1 MKFRRTDTCSMG
13 PSNSGRHALGGI
25 PTQTARGGPTGFAWE
40 SPRGLA
46 RRVALLCV
54 LFSPPAGLLASPLA
68 AQDPADD
75 MQLRIGVTAGGI
87 GSLGAS
93 VEFLWGS
100 RSIDVNLATFT
111 FNEVSLA
118 VTGKQYFGSADLRPF
133 LGVGL
138 WGSVGSTGQ
147 DGDQAGKALLLRLP
161 VGGDWNFTGTH
172 HLGAGLAVNVGLWID
187 RADPDDDRPINQ
199 SPVPLPGAYYRFEP

>member
-1 MKFRRTDTCSMG
+1 MG
-13 PSNSGRHALGGI
+13 PSSPERHVLGEI
-25 PTQTARGGPTGFAWE
+25 STQTAKQGPAGFTWG
-40 SPRGLA
+40 SSRRLA
-46 RRVALLCV
+46 RHVALLCV
-54 LFSPPAGLLASPLA
+54 LFSPPAGLLWSPLA
-68 AQDPADD
+68 AQDRADD

-87 GSLGAS
+87 VSFGVS

-118 VTGKQYFGSADLRPF
+118 VTGKQYFGNADLRPF

-147 DGDQAGKALLLRLP
+147 DDAQAGKALLFRLP
-161 VGGDWNFTGTH
+161 VGGDWNFNTGGGDYRDGVDFVFASNELRPTNACDNAC
-172 HLGAGLAVNVGLWID
+172 LLYTSDA
-187 RADPDDDRPINQ
+187 AD
-199 SPVPLPGAYYRFEP
+199 E